1 MTLFQRL
8 WSRMLNRPSSSQDP
22 FAMVQYLLNGS
33 NDLGSRDDCAMDLY
47 KFDLPEVEA
56 ALVTVASDPSEEEIV
71 VDSAGESL
79 SQIYKRQNRAVP
91 GEVLSALQPSAKKF
105 FDRPDG

>member
-1 MTLFQRL
+1 
-8 WSRMLNRPSSSQDP
+8 
-22 FAMVQYLLNGS
+22 MVQYLLNKS
-33 NDLGSRDDCAMDLY
+33 NDLGGRDDCAMDLY
-47 KFDLPEVEA
+47 VSDLPEVEA

-79 SQIYKRQNRAVP
+79 AQIYKRQNRAVP

-105 FDRPDG
+105 FERPDV